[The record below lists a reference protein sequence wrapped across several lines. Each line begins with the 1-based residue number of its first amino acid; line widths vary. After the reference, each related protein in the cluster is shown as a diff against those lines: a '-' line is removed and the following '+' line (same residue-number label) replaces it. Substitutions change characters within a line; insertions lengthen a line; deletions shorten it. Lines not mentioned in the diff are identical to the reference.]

1 MQRIQE
7 WLKMGWFLVKSDFK
21 KLVKITFFVYLFILL
36 ALRIPFVSSTPS
48 LYTFFVML
56 VTISITPIIWP
67 VSALTFIL
75 SPIISSGF
83 FYIIFRKIDGEEV
96 KTRDILKGLNYFLP
110 AFLANAIIVISTI
123 LGLIILIIPG
133 LIISA
138 LFMFTI
144 PLIVEKKMSF
154 WQAMEESRK
163 VVQKD
168 LPNFVV
174 FLIILMGINFL
185 GIMCLGVGLFV
196 STPVI
201 LASIAYAYKEL
212 YE

>member
-1 MQRIQE
+1 MQRTQE
-7 WLKMGWFLVKSDFK
+7 WLKSGWVLVKSDFK
-21 KLVKITFFVYLFILL
+21 KFVKLTFLVYLFILL
-36 ALRIPFVSSTPS
+36 ALRIPFVSTSPS
-48 LYTFFVML
+48 LYTLFIAL

-83 FYIIFRKIDGEEV
+83 FYIVFRKMDGEEI
-96 KTRDILKGLNYFLP
+96 KGKDILKGLNYFLP
-110 AFLANAIIVISTI
+110 AFLANAIIVICTI
-123 LGLIILIIPG
+123 FGLIILIIPG

-144 PLIVEKKMSF
+144 PLIVEKQLSF
-154 WQAMEESRK
+154 WRAMEESRK

-168 LPNFVV
+168 LPNFII

-185 GIMCLGVGLFV
+185 GILCLGVGLFV

-201 LASIAYAYKEL
+201 LASIAYAYKDL
-212 YE
+212 F